1 MTPQKIFTINEL
13 VSHIKE
19 LEPAEVKLESI
30 SILFKVQCA
39 VSKKNMFKKDVI
51 FINPLNIK
59 VNGSNKDDSKYTHR
73 FDVSKWQEEFGDDF
87 GIKFSLRKGMELVHG
102 AELNMLKIDPTKYLY
117 KGFIYYRYIIKGYI
131 VTEDSSPFVQQFI
144 KELIAAHK
152 DDTPF
157 KFRPKPQSEFG
168 YLDDMAEEI

>member
-19 LEPAEVKLESI
+19 LEPAEVKLDSI

-59 VNGSNKDDSKYTHR
+59 VNGSNKDDSDLTFQNGR
-73 FDVSKWQEEFGDDF
+73 R
-87 GIKFSLRKGMELVHG
+87 SLEMIS
-102 AELNMLKIDPTKYLY
+102 ALNS
-117 KGFIYYRYIIKGYI
+117 
-131 VTEDSSPFVQQFI
+131 VFV
-144 KELIAAHK
+144 KVW
-152 DDTPF
+152 
-157 KFRPKPQSEFG
+157 S
-168 YLDDMAEEI
+168 